1 MTTKWIEVN
10 DLLNVQHSLNKN
22 IRFKTS
28 MVRSDYS
35 DAYIVLKE
43 AINIRNNANNNNMSR
58 KYVVLKNN
66 AQFR

>member
-1 MTTKWIEVN
+1 
-10 DLLNVQHSLNKN
+10 
-22 IRFKTS
+22 